1 MKRQATAAFVTSRL
15 LVYVVALVASVLLDA
30 DGSANAA
37 KFDDESLTH
46 PFTEFGD
53 TLFSPLARWDSTWY
67 LGIAHDGY
75 FGGAD
80 TAFFPLYSLIVRTV
94 VLPYPSEA
102 ALLFS
107 AYVVSL
113 ACFAGALWLLERLV
127 ALERGER
134 VAAATVWLLALFP
147 AALFFGAPYS
157 ESLFLLVSI
166 GAFYA
171 ARTGHWATAG
181 ALAAGAAATRSA
193 GIVLLLPLAL
203 LWLDGQPRRLRE
215 LAWLALAPLGLAA
228 FALYLE
234 MDQGDAFAFVDA
246 QSIWYREFAGPFA
259 GVWDG
264 ATAAWDGVRHLAS
277 GSRDGAYNLLLF
289 GFLAFAAVGVVGAFR
304 RLPLA
309 YGAYALIAL
318 ALPLSYPVDPQP
330 LMSLPR
336 FVAVL
341 FPLFIWLAVFTE
353 ERRWT
358 APVAVVSAIGLVLAT
373 ARFAA
378 WDWVA

>member
-1 MKRQATAAFVTSRL
+1 LKRQATAAFLTSRL
-15 LVYVVALVASVLLDA
+15 LVYVVALVASLLFDA
-30 DGSANAA
+30 DDSVNAT
-37 KFDDESLTH
+37 KFDVESLTH
-46 PFTEFGD
+46 PLGSFGD
-53 TLFSPLARWDSTWY
+53 TLFSPLARWDSIWY

-75 FGGAD
+75 DGGAD
-80 TAFFPLYSLIVRTV
+80 TAFFPLYSLLVRGL

-102 ALLFS
+102 AVLVS

-127 ALERGER
+127 ALELGQR
-134 VAAATVWLLALFP
+134 VAGATVWLVALFP
-147 AALFFGAPYS
+147 ASLFFGAPYS
-157 ESLFLLVSI
+157 ESLFLLVSV

-171 ARTGHWATAG
+171 ARTGHWTWAG

-193 GIVLLLPLAL
+193 GIVLLVPLAL
-203 LWLDGQPRRLRE
+203 LWLDSHPRRVRE

-228 FALYLE
+228 FALYLQIA
-234 MDQGDAFAFVDA
+234 QGDALAFVDA
-246 QSIWYREFAGPFA
+246 QAIWYREFAGPFVGA
-259 GVWDG
+259 WDA
-264 ATAAWDGVRHLAS
+264 ATAAWDGVRHLVS
-277 GSRDGAYNLLLF
+277 GSREGAYNLMLF
-289 GFLAFAAVGVVGAFR
+289 GFLVFAAAGVVGAFR
-304 RLPLA
+304 RLPRA
-309 YGAYALIAL
+309 YGAYALVAL

-336 FVAVL
+336 FIAVL
-341 FPLFIWLAVFTE
+341 FPLFMWVAVVTE

-358 APVAVVSAIGLVLAT
+358 APAIVVSAIGLGLFT